1 MQNEEC
7 FSKVKSRTK
16 NIFEHASI
24 LGTLRSP
31 SKILEAY
38 EDIRNPGKSLQWY
51 KIGLKL
57 KFFEPEL
64 PNESYPSKL

>member
-1 MQNEEC
+1 MQNEDY

-31 SKILEAY
+31 STILEAY
-38 EDIRNPGKSLQWY
+38 DDIMNPGKNSNLLY
-51 KIGLKL
+51 NRNKTKVL
-57 KFFEPEL
+57 
-64 PNESYPSKL
+64 